1 VKPTTVT
8 PEAMLADGQAM
19 SQVADDMASGLQGL
33 QSSIQGDGDPWGSDE
48 QGSIF
53 GQLYQLVLGKAFDAI
68 VSHVQQVGYA
78 GQALAAQAGGYDQ
91 VETGNSQQLRQ
102 LGPV

>member
-8 PEAMLADGQAM
+8 PEAMLADGQAL
-19 SQVADDMASGLQGL
+19 SQVAEDMSSGLSGLQ
-33 QSSIQGDGDPWGSDE
+33 STIQGAGNPWGSDE

-53 GQLYQLVLGKAFDAI
+53 GQVYQFVLGKAFEAI
-68 VSHVQQVGYA
+68 ASHVQQVGYA

-91 VETGNSQQLRQ
+91 VESGNSEQLRG
-102 LGPV
+102 LGPL

>member
-1 VKPTTVT
+1 MKPTTVT
-8 PEAMLADGQAM
+8 PEAMLADGQQL
-19 SQVADDMASGLQGL
+19 SQVAEEMATGLQGL
-33 QSSIQGDGDPWGSDE
+33 QSTIQGDGNPWGSDE

-53 GQLYQLVLGKAFDAI
+53 GQLYQLVLGKAFEAI

-78 GQALAAQAGGYDQ
+78 GQALAAQASGYAQ

>member
-8 PEAMLADGQAM
+8 PEAMLADGQQL
-19 SQVADDMASGLQGL
+19 SQVAEEMSTGLQGL
-33 QSSIQGDGDPWGSDE
+33 QSTIQGDGNPWGTDE

-53 GQLYQLVLGKAFDAI
+53 GQLYQLVLGKAFEAI

-78 GQALAAQAGGYDQ
+78 GQALAAQASGYDQ
-91 VETGNSQQLRQ
+91 VETGNSRQLRQ

>member
-8 PEAMLADGQAM
+8 PEAMLADGRQL
-19 SQVADDMASGLQGL
+19 SQVAEQMATGLQGL
-33 QSSIQGDGDPWGSDE
+33 QSTIQGDGNPWGSDE

-53 GQLYQLVLGKAFDAI
+53 GQLYELVLGKAFEAI

-78 GQALAAQAGGYDQ
+78 GRALAAQASGYDQ
-91 VETGNSQQLRQ
+91 VETGNSEQLRQ
-102 LGPV
+102 LGPL